1 MEEKNSNILEH
12 IHASY
17 FQLTAAERKI
27 ADYVLAQYPQI
38 QFMSITQLAEE
49 CGTAEA
55 TVSRFCRSLGLP
67 GFNAFK
73 IELARHCAGSAPRPV
88 PSHAP
93 DTPGSR
99 AEEIGRLS
107 TDAIRQTLELLD
119 HAQVERAVTLLEKAS
134 MVLCLGSGGSM
145 IMAQEFAHL
154 FSNVSG
160 KFHTITDSHMQLSA
174 AATMEPS
181 GVIVLFSYSGATI
194 GGIQIL
200 EHAKERGVPTIL
212 ITRFPKSPAA
222 KLARVVL
229 QCGSNESP
237 FQFGSVPARVAQLIV
252 TDVVFQEYC
261 ARNAESCEE
270 HIQRIAA
277 ALSEKHV

>member
-1 MEEKNSNILEH
+1 MEEKNNILEH
-12 IHASY
+12 IHTSY
-17 FQLTAAERKI
+17 FQLTASERRI

-73 IELARHCAGSAPRPV
+73 IELARHCAGANPRPA

-99 AEEIGRLS
+99 AEEVGRLS

-119 HAQVERAVTLLEKAS
+119 HAQVERAVALLEKAS

-174 AATMEPS
+174 AATMEPG

-194 GGIQIL
+194 GGVQIL

>member
-1 MEEKNSNILEH
+1 MEEKNNNILEH

-17 FQLTAAERKI
+17 FQLTASERRI

-73 IELARHCAGSAPRPV
+73 IALARHCAGTAPRPV
-88 PSHAP
+88 SSHAP

-99 AEEIGRLS
+99 AEEIGCLS

-119 HAQVERAVTLLEKAS
+119 HAQVERAVALLEKAS

-154 FSNVSG
+154 FSNVSS
-160 KFHTITDSHMQLSA
+160 KFYTITDSHMQLSA
-174 AATMEPS
+174 AATMEPG
-181 GVIVLFSYSGATI
+181 GVIVLFSYSGATL

-200 EHAKERGVPTIL
+200 EHARERNIPTIL
-212 ITRFPKSPAA
+212 VTRFPKSPAA

-229 QCGSNESP
+229 QCGSNETP

-261 ARNAESCEE
+261 ARNAERCEE

-277 ALSEKHV
+277 ALSEKHI

>member
-1 MEEKNSNILEH
+1 MEEKNNNILEH

-17 FQLTAAERKI
+17 FQLTASERRI
-27 ADYVLAQYPQI
+27 ADYVLAQFPQI

-73 IELARHCAGSAPRPV
+73 IELARHCAGTVPRPV
-88 PSHAP
+88 SSHAP

-119 HAQVERAVTLLEKAS
+119 HAQVEQAVALLEKAS

-154 FSNVSG
+154 FSNVSSR
-160 KFHTITDSHMQLSA
+160 FYTITDSHMQLSA
-174 AATMEPS
+174 AATMEPG
-181 GVIVLFSYSGATI
+181 GVIVLFSYSGATL

-200 EHAKERGVPTIL
+200 EHARERNIPTIL
-212 ITRFPKSPAA
+212 VTRFPKSPAA

-229 QCGSNESP
+229 QCGSNETP

-261 ARNAESCEE
+261 ARNAERCEE

-277 ALSEKHV
+277 ALSEKHI

>member
-1 MEEKNSNILEH
+1 MEEKNNNILEH

-17 FQLTAAERKI
+17 FQLTASERRI

-73 IELARHCAGSAPRPV
+73 IALARHCAGTAPRPV
-88 PSHAP
+88 SSHAP

-99 AEEIGRLS
+99 AEEIGCLS

-119 HAQVERAVTLLEKAS
+119 HTQVERAVALLEKAS

-154 FSNVSG
+154 FSNVSS
-160 KFHTITDSHMQLSA
+160 KFYTITDSHMQLSA
-174 AATMEPS
+174 AATMEPG
-181 GVIVLFSYSGATI
+181 GVIVLFSYSGATL

-200 EHAKERGVPTIL
+200 EHARERNIPTIL
-212 ITRFPKSPAA
+212 VTRFPKSPAA

-229 QCGSNESP
+229 QCGSNETP

-261 ARNAESCEE
+261 ARNAERCEE

-277 ALSEKHV
+277 ALSEKHI